1 MLSVA
6 RYLWIVVLIAF
17 IVLLI
22 SSTLLVANTIRL
34 SIFARRR
41 EIEVMKLVGATNWFV
56 RGPFMIE
63 GLLEGLGGA
72 VLAVILLVL
81 GRAVFMPQIHLTNA
95 SDIHAWP
102 FGLHVLIV
110 LGDGSRARRARLRTD
125 DPPFPPGLSQS
136 SSSSPP
142 AGSTSSASRTSC
154 PARRSCSTARASA
167 TRGPGDLAVVRKGRG
182 RARVERVLGPASSI
196 EVVLEG
202 LLVEEGELRGFEP
215 YDPPAIDLEGRV
227 DLRDRLAFTIDPDTA
242 KDFDDA
248 LTVEEDRAFVHIA
261 DVSWFVQAGTP
272 LDRGAAERAFSVYV
286 PGLVSPM
293 LPPELSEELC
303 SLRPNVDRLCV
314 TVEFPLDGGEPTLL
328 PLGDPQRARG

>member
-1 MLSVA
+1 MSRLKLIAAEAVRSLGANLSTTFAATTTVLIGMFMLGLVVGLGSWALSLSDHYKKQLLVNVYFCTDLRCGSEADSGQIDATRTALQQMPQVKTIQFVSKNQALAQERKKHPAMVNSLPYNPFPNAFKVYPKQAEQIDTIAKQLGSANLKGIESICPPAPGSKAASSSAGESCSRISHRVLSVA

-102 FGLHVLIV
+102 FGLHILIV
-110 LGDGSRARRARLRTD
+110 LGT
-125 DPPFPPGLSQS
+125 GLALGA
-136 SSSSPP
+136 
-142 AGSTSSASRTSC
+142 AGSGLTI
-154 PARRSCSTARASA
+154 RRF
-167 TRGPGDLAVVRKGRG
+167 LQV
-182 RARVERVLGPASSI
+182 
-196 EVVLEG
+196 
-202 LLVEEGELRGFEP
+202 
-215 YDPPAIDLEGRV
+215 
-227 DLRDRLAFTIDPDTA
+227 
-242 KDFDDA
+242 
-248 LTVEEDRAFVHIA
+248 
-261 DVSWFVQAGTP
+261 
-272 LDRGAAERAFSVYV
+272 
-286 PGLVSPM
+286 
-293 LPPELSEELC
+293 
-303 SLRPNVDRLCV
+303 
-314 TVEFPLDGGEPTLL
+314 
-328 PLGDPQRARG
+328 

>member
-1 MLSVA
+1 MSRFRVVVSEAIRSLGANLSTTFAATTTVLIGMFMLGLVVGLGSWALSLSDHYKKQLLVNVYFCTDLRCPSTGEASSGDINQTRAALQAMPQVKTIRFISKNQALAQERKKHPAMVNSLPYNPFPNAFKVYPKQAEQIDTIAKQLGGANLKGIESICPPAPGSKAASSAQGESCSRISHRVLSVA

-102 FGLHVLIV
+102 FGLHILIV
-110 LGDGSRARRARLRTD
+110 LATGLALGALGSGLTIRRFL
-125 DPPFPPGLSQS
+125 Q
-136 SSSSPP
+136 
-142 AGSTSSASRTSC
+142 
-154 PARRSCSTARASA
+154 
-167 TRGPGDLAVVRKGRG
+167 V
-182 RARVERVLGPASSI
+182 
-196 EVVLEG
+196 
-202 LLVEEGELRGFEP
+202 
-215 YDPPAIDLEGRV
+215 
-227 DLRDRLAFTIDPDTA
+227 
-242 KDFDDA
+242 
-248 LTVEEDRAFVHIA
+248 
-261 DVSWFVQAGTP
+261 
-272 LDRGAAERAFSVYV
+272 
-286 PGLVSPM
+286 
-293 LPPELSEELC
+293 
-303 SLRPNVDRLCV
+303 
-314 TVEFPLDGGEPTLL
+314 
-328 PLGDPQRARG
+328 

>member
-1 MLSVA
+1 MTRFRVVVSEAIRSLGANLSTTFAATTTVLIGMFMLGLVVGLGSWALSLSDHYKKQLLVNVYFCTDLRCGSEADSGQIDATRTALQQMPQVKTIQFVSKNQALAQERKKHPAMVNSLPYNPFPNAFMVYPKQAEQIDTIAKQLGSANLKGIESICPPAPGSKAASSSAGESCSRISHRVLSVA

-102 FGLHVLIV
+102 FGLHILIV
-110 LGDGSRARRARLRTD
+110 LGT
-125 DPPFPPGLSQS
+125 GLALGA
-136 SSSSPP
+136 
-142 AGSTSSASRTSC
+142 AGSGLTI
-154 PARRSCSTARASA
+154 RRF
-167 TRGPGDLAVVRKGRG
+167 LQV
-182 RARVERVLGPASSI
+182 
-196 EVVLEG
+196 
-202 LLVEEGELRGFEP
+202 
-215 YDPPAIDLEGRV
+215 
-227 DLRDRLAFTIDPDTA
+227 
-242 KDFDDA
+242 
-248 LTVEEDRAFVHIA
+248 
-261 DVSWFVQAGTP
+261 
-272 LDRGAAERAFSVYV
+272 
-286 PGLVSPM
+286 
-293 LPPELSEELC
+293 
-303 SLRPNVDRLCV
+303 
-314 TVEFPLDGGEPTLL
+314 
-328 PLGDPQRARG
+328 